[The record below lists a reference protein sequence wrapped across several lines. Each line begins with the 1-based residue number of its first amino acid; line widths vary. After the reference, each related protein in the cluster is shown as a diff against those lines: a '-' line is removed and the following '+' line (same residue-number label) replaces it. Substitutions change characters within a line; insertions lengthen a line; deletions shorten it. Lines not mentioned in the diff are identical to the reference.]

1 MKSAGRFLFS
11 PLNHIRITPGVSE
24 LNETNLDKNLSTPIS
39 EENITGGLKDAG
51 EISLDPILTSI
62 QKPHAL
68 VHSKSTG
75 NLWAGGMRKIKE
87 ALRFSA
93 SNVLKL

>member
-1 MKSAGRFLFS
+1 MKSAGKFLFS

-24 LNETNLDKNLSTPIS
+24 LNEKNLDKNLSTPIS
-39 EENITGGLKDAG
+39 EANIIDGLKDAG

-87 ALRFSA
+87 ALRFSTT
-93 SNVLKL
+93 SHL